1 MGKLKIVEPPK
12 SLSAIVDTLDTH
24 TYVLMI
30 EYSSS
35 PVRASSTALYFV
47 GFVNVANFHIW
58 KKFLSLGLFSLGT
71 GLGNPWDMYRFSGGS
86 RLWH

>member
-1 MGKLKIVEPPK
+1 MEPHR

-24 TYVLMI
+24 IYVLMI

-35 PVRASSTALYFV
+35 PVRVGFV
-47 GFVNVANFHIW
+47 GFVNVALFHIL

-71 GLGNPWDMYRFSGGS
+71 GLGNPWDMYRFSGSSGL
-86 RLWH
+86 RH